1 MVGSELFAR
10 IAETVPAAQRQI
22 AASMKQ
28 LVARSDA
35 ATVSLLNFADDTPFL
50 EPLLFTCFSPQ
61 HTQVTLDQIL
71 YGYIPTAI
79 RPGAIV
85 ACTGSDGTL
94 FLPHVGYIATDL
106 PDSVVAV
113 ARCDDPGEFVVE
125 FSGTRASLAC
135 ESVQQISGTSVEYPT
150 LHEPLTDG
158 LMKAG
163 DHQVAPGS
171 IDKAS
176 RMHAGSVERAVTIL
190 DDVAADLLVSLL
202 GVTRR
207 VVVFHDDELDSFASF
222 SAHGTA
228 FLQAEPDV
236 DEVFFVED
244 LAHQCGHILFNAMTL
259 DRNEFFVVD
268 PETPLKSETRKTD
281 EHRSV
286 YVAFHGLFTECLMCI
301 CLERCRQEGVFTGR
315 QQHELLG
322 RLSFILKRLNLD
334 LLNLNREGLFSSEGE
349 ELYRLFARVFDEV
362 YRGAR
367 DQIVGFNLG
376 NQPYAFRYE
385 RFAAVNGID

>member
-10 IAETVPAAQRQI
+10 IAESVPAAQLQI

-35 ATVSLLNFADDTPFL
+35 VTASLLNFADDAPFL

-61 HTQVTLDQIL
+61 STRVTLDQIL
-71 YGYIPTAI
+71 YGYVPTAT
-79 RPGAIV
+79 RPRTID
-85 ACTGSDGTL
+85 ACTGGDGTL
-94 FLPHVGYIATDL
+94 YLPRVGYIPTDL
-106 PDSVVAV
+106 PDRVVAI
-113 ARCDDPGEFVVE
+113 AGPDSSGEFGVE
-125 FSGTRASLAC
+125 SSGMRSTRTC
-135 ESVQQISGTSVEYPT
+135 ETVSQIPGTDIEIAT
-150 LHEPLTDG
+150 HHDPLTDG

-163 DHQVAPGS
+163 EHQVIPGS
-171 IDKAS
+171 IDEAAQ
-176 RMHAGSVERAVTIL
+176 RHAGSVERAVSVL
-190 DDVAADLLVSLL
+190 GEVADDLLASLVP
-202 GVTRR
+202 VTRR
-207 VVVFHDDELDSFASF
+207 VVVFHLDGLDSFASF

-244 LAHQCGHILFNAMTL
+244 LAHQCGHIIFNAMTL
-259 DRNEFFVVD
+259 DRHDFFAVD
-268 PETPLKSETRKTD
+268 PETPLKSETDNTD
-281 EHRSV
+281 DHRTI

-301 CLERCRQEGVFTGR
+301 CLERCRRAGVFTGR

-334 LLNLNREGLFSSEGE
+334 LLNLNREGLFSSAGE
-349 ELYRLFARVFDEV
+349 ELYRMFCVVFDDV
-362 YRGAR
+362 YEGAR
-367 DQIVGFNLG
+367 DQVVQFKLG

-385 RFAAVNGID
+385 QFAAVNRID